1 MRLGLGRG
9 DFMRRSFAA
18 ALGVFVCCSLA
29 SGGPA
34 AASGSIDPAQRNF
47 GCSGSIFRALSK
59 SSLAAAY
66 GASNVSLE
74 KVIGAEGESVT
85 METAV
90 FAKRPTE
97 KIRIE
102 WSDKSNKI
110 ISGVEVFGSKW
121 VGPAAIHVGS
131 TIAELAQAN
140 GKPFTFS
147 GLGWDYGGLVKD
159 WRGGALGPVKPTWG
173 GPGNLPPDCRMDI
186 ELTTPPGAPEA
197 ATAPVNGEHDFKS
210 DDHKV
215 AAAHII
221 VAKITFSYGN

>member
-1 MRLGLGRG
+1 
-9 DFMRRSFAA
+9 MRRSFAA
-18 ALGVFVCCSLA
+18 ALATVVCCSPA
-29 SGGPA
+29 SAGPA
-34 AASGSIDPAQRNF
+34 TAPGSIDPAQRTF

-66 GASNVSLE
+66 GASNVSVE

-102 WSDKSNKI
+102 WSDKANKI
-110 ISGVEVFGSKW
+110 VSGVEVFGSKW
-121 VGPAAIHVGS
+121 VGPARVHVGS
-131 TIAELAQAN
+131 TIAELEQAN

-159 WRGGALGPVKPTWG
+159 WRGGALGPVKPTRG
-173 GPGNLPPDCRMDI
+173 GPGNLPPDCRMDV
-186 ELTTPPGAPEA
+186 ELTSAPSAPEA
-197 ATAPVNGEHDFKS
+197 ATAAVSGEQDFKS
-210 DDHKV
+210 NDPKV

-221 VAKITFSYGN
+221 VAKITFYYGN

>member
-1 MRLGLGRG
+1 MRQLVG
-9 DFMRRSFAA
+9 A
-18 ALGVFVCCSLA
+18 ALAVVVCCSPA
-29 SGGPA
+29 SAGPA
-34 AASGSIDPAQRNF
+34 PASGSIDPAQRIF
-47 GCSGSIFRALSK
+47 GCSGSILRSLSK

-66 GASNVSLE
+66 GASNVSVE

-85 METAV
+85 METAL

-102 WSDKSNKI
+102 WSDKANKI
-110 ISGVEVFGSKW
+110 VSGVEVFGSKW
-121 VGPAAIHVGS
+121 VGPAGVHVGS
-131 TIAELAQAN
+131 TIAELAKAN

-159 WRGGALGPVKPTWG
+159 WPGGALGPVKPTHG
-173 GPGNLPPDCRMDI
+173 GPGNLPPDCRMDV
-186 ELTTPPGAPEA
+186 ELTTAPSAPEA
-197 ATAPVNGEHDFKS
+197 ATAAVSGEQDFKS
-210 DDHKV
+210 DDPKV